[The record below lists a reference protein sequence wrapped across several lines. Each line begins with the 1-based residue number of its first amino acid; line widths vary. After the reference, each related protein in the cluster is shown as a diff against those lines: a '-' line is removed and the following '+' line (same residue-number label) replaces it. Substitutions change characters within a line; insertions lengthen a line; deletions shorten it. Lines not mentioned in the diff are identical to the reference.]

1 MVKATERLIKAEKD
15 MINSVIKYAIDD
27 GELDS
32 LDSST
37 GLIIG
42 KMMSTINAANEV
54 MIIQAKTI
62 EEMRKDLIEMNG
74 KLIEMNGKLNK
85 VTK

>member
-1 MVKATERLIKAEKD
+1 MVKATERLIEAEKD

-27 GELDS
+27 GELTS
-32 LDSST
+32 LNSST

-42 KMMSTINAANEV
+42 KMMSAINAANEV

-62 EEMRKDLIEMNG
+62 EEMRKDLIEM
-74 KLIEMNGKLNK
+74 KEKLNK

>member
-1 MVKATERLIKAEKD
+1 MVKATERLIEAEKD

-27 GELDS
+27 GELNS
-32 LDSST
+32 LNSST

-62 EEMRKDLIEMNG
+62 EEMRKDLIEM
-74 KLIEMNGKLNK
+74 KEKLNK